1 MTRADETDDKKDKLG
16 RNQSIQTKKPWG
28 ANNPNPKAMSSLKTN
43 MVKVPVEVK
52 KGTTNFSISSRQT
65 NVRFP

>member
-1 MTRADETDDKKDKLG
+1 MTHVDEADDKKDKLG

-28 ANNPNPKAMSSLKTN
+28 ANNPNPKAMSSLKSN
-43 MVKVPVEVK
+43 MVKVPVDPK
-52 KGTTNFSISSRQT
+52 KGTTFSISSRQT